1 MQRDDFILFY
11 FTAQWHSPKSDNP
24 KSSFLYSWYQV
35 VQAYLCNGLYWFQ
48 KVNLSSLNLSGH
60 ILVYIHSSQMQHFIQ
75 SLGNIT
81 KVSNCVLL
89 QGEQVLSELVQ
100 IIAMK
105 IRILPD
111 NFWILEGSGREKCVS
126 FLFTK
131 IYFTKLL

>member
-1 MQRDDFILFY
+1 
-11 FTAQWHSPKSDNP
+11 
-24 KSSFLYSWYQV
+24 
-35 VQAYLCNGLYWFQ
+35 
-48 KVNLSSLNLSGH
+48 
-60 ILVYIHSSQMQHFIQ
+60 MQHFIQ

-111 NFWILEGSGREKCVS
+111 NF
-126 FLFTK
+126 
-131 IYFTKLL
+131 